1 MRSRSSEILQDEWQG
16 CYRQGYG
23 DLLIPDAYSHP
34 AKMSRG
40 LVFRIVDHA
49 IEEGWISEG
58 GWVLDPFGGIGT
70 TALPCILKGVN
81 VVTCELEPKFVEL
94 SKQNREMWA
103 RRFAGLREL
112 GEWVILQG
120 DSRRLG
126 EVIAEAV
133 LVLSSPPYAN
143 SLQEEDPA
151 QTAKKQARIARSKSL
166 YDGRAIEAPSSG
178 KAGMGSGYGESPGQL
193 ANLPATEE
201 GFNLSLSSPPFAGAQ
216 QTDKR
221 GLDHPLQR
229 GKFVGS
235 DTWGK
240 PTQYH
245 NPDSEGQLGA
255 MKESAEGLRLAISSP
270 PYVESVGSDEPEKR
284 GGLFRDPKRKGDK
297 TLTATYGESEGQLGA
312 MRESR
317 EGFNVSVSS
326 PPFMLSDQRMRDA
339 ETRGQFRRRDG
350 SDAGLGR
357 SIGHAYGDEN
367 CSDGKR
373 GGDRK
378 GPKAASER
386 RARVGAIRN
395 LGHIVGV
402 GEKGLINTDD
412 FWTAARLIVEQTYS
426 VLRPGSHAV
435 WVCKRFVR
443 NGQIVDF
450 PGQWAKLCEA
460 VGFRLIHH
468 HKAMLVEHS
477 GTQFGLDGNHQQI
490 KVERKSFFRRLHE
503 NRRPDLS
510 IDWEDV
516 LCMERR

>member
-1 MRSRSSEILQDEWQG
+1 M
-16 CYRQGYG
+16 
-23 DLLIPDAYSHP
+23 
-34 AKMSRG
+34 
-40 LVFRIVDHA
+40 
-49 IEEGWISEG
+49 
-58 GWVLDPFGGIGT
+58 
-70 TALPCILKGVN
+70 
-81 VVTCELEPKFVEL
+81 VTCELEPKFVEL

-112 GEWVILQG
+112 GQWAILQG

-245 NPDSEGQLGA
+245 NPD
-255 MKESAEGLRLAISSP
+255 
-270 PYVESVGSDEPEKR
+270 
-284 GGLFRDPKRKGDK
+284 
-297 TLTATYGESEGQLGA
+297 SEGQLGA